1 MLGRRLPLGLA
12 LAPLL
17 LPGLAGA
24 AVPVAL
30 QPTRLATPPTVQAPA
45 QERKGPLDLVL
56 AAPLVPSPAALERL
70 GGTWTDAAAD
80 VVGGP
85 RASTAYRGPAAE
97 LGVRWALQVHNIP
110 TLLPDPKQERR
121 YLGVAASAAAQ
132 GWEKTLFEATRR
144 NPTVHQAHVV
154 LKMLTG
160 GGVDVREKR
169 GDTRARLDPRRR
181 RPDQAEASIEA
192 PPPAVL
198 KRRRRRKAPTVFR
211 AGGGLRVRWLDPKE
225 RTRTLGKPGLTAYVQ
240 AKNLVVDDL
249 QVSLW
254 QLSGDTV
261 FTRMPAEWSV
271 SARERFGTVDSLVFQ
286 GSGVEGRGVPDQLR
300 VGWERRLPGPGR
312 WRVGPVLER
321 EWINANDVLVAT
333 SVSIELRQDASW
345 RVPQRSGQWPLGRR

>member
-1 MLGRRLPLGLA
+1 MPSLVV
-12 LAPLL
+12 LL
-17 LPGLAGA
+17 VPGLAVA
-24 AVPVAL
+24 AVPLAL
-30 QPTRLATPPTVQAPA
+30 QPARLSTPPTVQAPA
-45 QERKGPLDLVL
+45 PPLELVL
-56 AAPLVPSPAALERL
+56 AAPLVPSPPALERL
-70 GGTWTDAAAD
+70 GSTWTAAASD

-85 RASTAYRGPAAE
+85 RASTVFRGPAAE
-97 LGVRWALQVHNIP
+97 LGVRWALQTQNIP
-110 TLLPDPKQERR
+110 TLLPDPKEERR

-154 LKMLTG
+154 LKVLTG

-192 PPPAVL
+192 PPPALL

-240 AKNLVVDDL
+240 AKQLLVDEVQL
-249 QVSLW
+249 SVW
-254 QLSGDTV
+254 QLSGDTI
-261 FTRMPAEWSV
+261 FSRMPAEWSL
-271 SARERFGTVDSLVFQ
+271 SGRERLGTVDSIVFQ
-286 GSGVEGRGVPDQLR
+286 ASGVEGRGVPDQLR

-312 WRVGPVLER
+312 WRVGPYVQR
-321 EWINANDVLVAT
+321 EWINGNTVVVDSSAGV
-333 SVSIELRQDASW
+333 ELKQDASW
-345 RVPQRSGQWPLGRR
+345 RVPQRPGQWPLGQR